1 MPLCPRRYS
10 CVPLLS
16 DTHRWVNRS
25 HHTVGVKILVISKPS
40 ILKLNALLDEI
51 YTLYA
56 DYVMKV
62 EKPVTYVP

>member
-1 MPLCPRRYS
+1 M
-10 CVPLLS
+10 
-16 DTHRWVNRS
+16 
-25 HHTVGVKILVISKPS
+25 ISKPS

-62 EKPVTYVP
+62 EQPVTYVP

>member
-1 MPLCPRRYS
+1 M
-10 CVPLLS
+10 
-16 DTHRWVNRS
+16 
-25 HHTVGVKILVISKPS
+25 ISKPS